1 VKQAW
6 KASQNTPCETGLKSL
21 PKHSLWNRPEKLA
34 KTLPVKQAWK
44 ACQSWLSYLGPFVL
58 LLTKTF
64 FFYNNIISFIQMLA
78 TINTPKVQAPF
89 GVSLLHL
96 VLIIQGYNQNYM
108 KLLSFPIF
116 WSWRVHEGYSRKV
129 LYLISISLL
138 TACRII
144 FNSGS
149 SVWLAYFA
157 VIEIWNMLIYTKH
170 KK

>member
-1 VKQAW
+1 MKRKVIYYKVW
-6 KASQNTPCETGLKSL
+6 KIIPFC
-21 PKHSLWNRPEKLA
+21 HIHWWCKLVCIFLNN
-34 KTLPVKQAWK
+34 KYSP
-44 ACQSWLSYLGPFVL
+44 LSNNGPF
-58 LLTKTF
+58 F
-64 FFYNNIISFIQMLA
+64 FFFNNVISFIQMLA

-149 SVWLAYFA
+149 SVWLTYFA